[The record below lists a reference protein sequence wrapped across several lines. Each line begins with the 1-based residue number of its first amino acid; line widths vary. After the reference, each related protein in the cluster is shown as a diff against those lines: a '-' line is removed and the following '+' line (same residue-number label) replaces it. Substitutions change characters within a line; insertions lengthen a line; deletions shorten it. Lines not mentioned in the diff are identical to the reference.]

1 MSLWSKDQ
9 PTHLSIFVTDPETGQ
24 PTSNLPLYAEVTVPK
39 IIPIQPLDGRLASI
53 IISIINDV
61 DPQITQLTQET
72 VISITERVLPNTID
86 IASFISLNHY
96 EKIKDL
102 FKFVFKNVLEMS
114 KFQHFSQIKPDD
126 LEEFISTALR
136 NSTTEFNL
144 ILIEPPKETNNNLWA
159 DPLGVLTTDHVGYA
173 SFDLKRLRPEVRQRL
188 SEAIHMRR
196 NNSKSISKIELW
208 IQPYGQKKRFEVLAQ
223 ARFSFDSVVACL
235 SIPPIEVPIGLNNLS
250 LKSLQNPSLTDWR
263 LSPASFAASPKT
275 LLGAD
280 GCEELLPANL
290 ALKEFVLRQVVRL
303 TDQPDIFGDVP
314 IDCKPAYIDEY
325 KVSWY
330 SLGHSL
336 GEILYSLPLAPAETV
351 KLAVIDWS
359 WDSLTK
365 RDENTK
371 MTEELLH
378 QTHRDRIITETMKA
392 GIKEMQ
398 NGSSFMGGTATSAGA
413 TGGLNM
419 GMLGIG
425 AAIGNSW
432 SIGGA
437 SSTSKGSREFALENV
452 QRLSDSFS
460 QASSAQREI
469 NSTVVL
475 QARQEEKESIQTRT
489 FTNYNHSHTLTILYY
504 EVLRHYRVT
513 VEWVRRR
520 PALLMKIPNK
530 VFTTSDFETTKE
542 QDGSI
547 KEINF
552 KKLITYRFQLEPVLL
567 DPTLKAAFDALEKQD
582 AITEYK
588 KKNSI
593 PSTQLISSI
602 QPWSGD
608 IEFVLFEIGI
618 WTRKE
623 HGTNDTIVAY
633 IIQADEGLDNNVKHK
648 RMELHYV
655 YKGPNGHSV
664 HDINSG
670 ENNAGSR
677 FGNAG
682 VRWTV
687 LKPFDHKEPGFK
699 PVKWK
704 DIIAF
709 QFEKWGN
716 GADWAIDALQIT
728 AFDKDGFAYELTKGG
743 RYEVDLYFGEGS
755 EPQSQSFSFINRPGL
770 RPTPDLSLAEERLIN
785 KLIEHF
791 KINIDYYN
799 QFLLFGIEPNSI
811 AIQMEGKV
819 HNNKS
824 YTEIVE
830 PTPLEV
836 FGDYIAYPLAMRS
849 INKDTLIVELAAAL
863 NGNDPNRRQWA
874 TSKLAALPEQERENM
889 LELIELASTK
899 SERLITVPTRGV
911 FAEGKLGH
919 CNISEEIDNTRFWKW
934 EEHPIPFEAPDIN
947 PVNPIQPQPQ
957 QTTAQ
962 PTAFP
967 QSLVNIV
974 NPTPAPDPTGLT
986 SAMNL
991 LGQANIFRDMSGR
1004 QDVAEFLKRLSDNTI
1019 GIAEAANK
1027 ARELQSKYGTE
1038 LDKNEKGF
1046 ILGQNQID
1054 ADVAKEIIKHQREE
1068 AQQIKPNEAHDAI
1081 KLSESETRK
1090 GNKTPEEHKAYSKQV
1105 QENIKGASPK
1115 KKKSHIKLQINLQ
1128 GYGPRPLIGR
1138 FGINV
1143 QQRGKEVGFLLA
1155 TDRSDSGILTVEV
1168 LNDYDDNRYD
1178 VKLYGEVLAGV
1189 GINAELKGQ
1198 NTVTIP
1204 RSDFDLY
1211 DYFYLKALAKTDS
1224 FEYLTTKS
1232 EEVVKEVAE
1241 KLGSSIDLAFK
1252 SIISMKVEGGMEWKD
1267 GKSHTSQTAVK
1278 VNVVYYTGGFTIS
1291 YDKGDQT

>member
-1 MSLWSKDQ
+1 MSLWSMSQ

-24 PTSNLPLYAEVTVPK
+24 PTSNLPLYAEVAVPK
-39 IIPIQPLDGRLASI
+39 IIPIQPLDERIASLI
-53 IISIINDV
+53 IDIINYV
-61 DPQITQLTQET
+61 DPQITQVTRET
-72 VISITERVLPNTID
+72 VINITERVLPNTID
-86 IASFISLNHY
+86 IASFLTLNHY
-96 EKIKDL
+96 GKIQDL

-114 KFQHFSQIKPDD
+114 KSQHFSQIKPDD
-126 LEEFISTALR
+126 LEEFITTALR
-136 NSTTEFNL
+136 NSTNEFNL

-159 DPLGVLTTDHVGYA
+159 DPLGVLMTDHVGYA

-188 SEAIHMRR
+188 SEAIQMRR
-196 NNSKSISKIELW
+196 NNSKSIPKIELW
-208 IQPYGQKKRFEVLAQ
+208 IHPYGQKKRFEVLAQ
-223 ARFSFDSVVACL
+223 ARFSFDAVVACL
-235 SIPPIEVPIGLNNLS
+235 SISPINMPVGLNNIS
-250 LKSLQNPSLTDWR
+250 FKSLQNPSLTDWR
-263 LSPASFAASPKT
+263 LSPASFAASSKT

-280 GCEELLPANL
+280 GCEELVPANL

-303 TDQPDIFGDVP
+303 TDGTDNFDDVP
-314 IDCKPAYIDEY
+314 EDSKPAYVDEY

-419 GMLGIG
+419 GILGIG
-425 AAIGNSW
+425 AAIGNTW

-437 SSTSKGSREFALENV
+437 SSTSKGSRDFALENV

-469 NSTVVL
+469 NSTVVV

-530 VFTTSDFETTKE
+530 VFTTTDFEVTTNT
-542 QDGSI
+542 DGSI
-547 KEINF
+547 KEIDF
-552 KKLITYRFQLEPVLL
+552 KKLISYRFQLEPVLL
-567 DPTLKAAFDALEKQD
+567 DPTLKTAFDALEKQE
-582 AITEYK
+582 AIREYQAINDIK
-588 KKNSI
+588 PE
-593 PSTQLISSI
+593 PSKPASWNGNL
-602 QPWSGD
+602 
-608 IEFVLFEIGI
+608 EFGLFEIGLKI
-618 WTRKE
+618 AEGDTDDTSQLVMANLIIYDGEKVERPLLQMWNKHDPT
-623 HGTNDTIVAY
+623 TNV
-633 IIQADEGLDNNVKHK
+633 
-648 RMELHYV
+648 
-655 YKGPNGHSV
+655 
-664 HDINSG
+664 NSG
-670 ENNAGSR
+670 LRLDYTAMSWFVAQIEAEHFR
-677 FGNAG
+677 
-682 VRWTV
+682 
-687 LKPFDHKEPGFK
+687 K
-699 PVKWK
+699 VKWSNLVGFEFVLH
-704 DIIAF
+704 DNTDEWRMDRIAI
-709 QFEKWGN
+709 N
-716 GADWAIDALQIT
+716 
-728 AFDKDGFAYELTKGG
+728 AFYKDGAISLIDNKPDDSS
-743 RYEVDLYFGEGS
+743 VDLYFDTNGS
-755 EPQSQSFSFINRPGL
+755 SNTVTSIRRPDPIPNPIPPILSPEQSITQ
-770 RPTPDLSLAEERLIN
+770 EELHQIN
-785 KLIEHF
+785 KLISHF
-791 KINIDYYN
+791 KNNIDYYN
-799 QFLLFGIEPNSI
+799 RVLLLETEPNSI
-811 AIQMEGKV
+811 SIQMEAQK
-819 HNNKS
+819 

-836 FGDYIAYPLAMRS
+836 FGDYVAYPLANRS
-849 INKDTLIVELAAAL
+849 DESDAIIVDIAAAL

-874 TSKLAALPEQERENM
+874 TSKLAALSEGERENM

-974 NPTPAPDPTGLT
+974 NPAPAPDPTGLA

-991 LGQANIFRDMSGR
+991 LGQPNIFRDMSGR

-1027 ARELQSKYGTE
+1027 ARELQAKYGTE

-1068 AQQIKPNEAHDAI
+1068 AQQIKPNEAQDAI

-1090 GNKTPEEHKAYSKQV
+1090 GNKTPKEHKAYSKQV

-1143 QQRGKEVGFLLA
+1143 QQKGEEVGFLLA
-1155 TDRSDSGILTVEV
+1155 TDRSDSGILTVGV
-1168 LNDYDDNRYD
+1168 LNEYDDNRYD

-1198 NTVTIP
+1198 NSVTIP

-1211 DYFYLKALAKTDS
+1211 DYFYLKAVAKTDS
-1224 FEYLTTKS
+1224 FEYQTTKS
-1232 EEVVKEVAE
+1232 QEVVKEVAE

-1291 YDKGDQT
+1291 YDKGDPT

>member
-1 MSLWSKDQ
+1 MSLWSMAQ
-9 PTHLSIFVTDPETGQ
+9 PTHLSIFVSDPETGQ
-24 PTSNLPLYAEVTVPK
+24 PTSNLPIYAEIAVPK
-39 IIPIQPLDGRLASI
+39 IIPIQPLDGRIARLLI
-53 IISIINDV
+53 EILTNI
-61 DPQITQLTQET
+61 DPQITQNTRET
-72 VISITERVLPNTID
+72 VINITERVLPNTVD
-86 IASFISLNHY
+86 IASFLTLNHY

-102 FKFVFKNVLEMS
+102 FKFVFKKVIEMS
-114 KFQHFSQIKPDD
+114 KSQHFSQINPDD
-126 LEEFISTALR
+126 LEEFITTALR
-136 NSTTEFNL
+136 NSTSEFNL
-144 ILIEPPKETNNNLWA
+144 ILIAPSIEKNNNIWA
-159 DPLGVLTTDHVGYA
+159 EPLGVLTTDHVGYA
-173 SFDLKRLRPEVRQRL
+173 SFDLKRLRPEIRQRL
-188 SEAIHMRR
+188 SEAIQMRR
-196 NNSKSISKIELW
+196 NNSKLIPKIELW
-208 IQPYGQKKRFEVLAQ
+208 IQPYGQKKRFEVLEQ
-223 ARFSFDSVVACL
+223 ARFTLDAVVACL
-235 SIPPIEVPIGLNNLS
+235 SIPPIDMPVGLNNIS
-250 LKSLQNPSLTDWR
+250 FKSLQNPSLTDWR

-280 GCEELLPANL
+280 GCEELVPANL

-303 TDQPDIFGDVP
+303 TDGADNFDDVP
-314 IDCKPAYIDEY
+314 QDCKPAYVDEY

-359 WDSLTK
+359 WDSLAK

-371 MTEELLH
+371 MSEELLH

-398 NGSSFMGGTATSAGA
+398 NGSSSMSGISTSAGA

-419 GMLGIG
+419 GKLGLG
-425 AAIGNSW
+425 AAIGNAW

-469 NSTVVL
+469 NSTVVV

-530 VFTTSDFETTKE
+530 VFTSTDFEVTTN

-547 KEINF
+547 NKINF
-552 KKLITYRFQLEPVLL
+552 KKLISYRFQLEPVLL
-567 DPTLKAAFDALEKQD
+567 DPTLKTAFDALEKQE
-582 AITEYK
+582 AIREYQTINDIK
-588 KKNSI
+588 PE
-593 PSTQLISSI
+593 PSKPAFWEGNL
-602 QPWSGD
+602 
-608 IEFVLFEIGI
+608 EFGLFEIGLK
-618 WTRKE
+618 T
-623 HGTNDTIVAY
+623 A
-633 IIQADEGLDNNVKHK
+633 EGLRDKTDELVMANLIIYDGEKVERPLLQLWKKHVPTTDVNTGERLDFTAMSWFVAQTEVEYFRKIKWSNLVGFEFVLHDNTDEW
-648 RMELHYV
+648 RM
-655 YKGPNGHSV
+655 
-664 HDINSG
+664 DRIAIN
-670 ENNAGSR
+670 
-677 FGNAG
+677 
-682 VRWTV
+682 
-687 LKPFDHKEPGFK
+687 
-699 PVKWK
+699 
-704 DIIAF
+704 AF
-709 QFEKWGN
+709 Y
-716 GADWAIDALQIT
+716 
-728 AFDKDGFAYELTKGG
+728 KDGAISLIDNTD
-743 RYEVDLYFGEGS
+743 VDLYFDTNGS
-755 EPQSQSFSFINRPGL
+755 SNTVTFIRRPG
-770 RPTPDLSLAEERLIN
+770 PIPNQIPPILSPEQSITQDELHQIK
-785 KLIEHF
+785 KLISHF
-791 KINIDYYN
+791 KNNIDYYN
-799 QFLLFGIEPNSI
+799 RVLLLETEPNSI
-811 AIQMEGKV
+811 SIQMEAQLHGIKP
-819 HNNKS
+819 

-836 FGDYIAYPLAMRS
+836 FGDYVAYPLANRS
-849 INKDTLIVELAAAL
+849 DKLDANIVDIAAAL

-874 TSKLAALPEQERENM
+874 TSKLAALSEGERENM

-934 EEHPIPFEAPDIN
+934 EEHPIPFEAPNIN

-1019 GIAEAANK
+1019 EITEVANK
-1027 ARELQSKYGTE
+1027 ARELQAKYGTE

-1054 ADVAKEIIKHQREE
+1054 ADVAKEIIKHQHEE
-1068 AQQIKPNEAHDAI
+1068 AQKIKPNEAHDAI

-1090 GNKTPEEHKAYSKQV
+1090 GNKTNEEHKAYSKQAQDKV
-1105 QENIKGASPK
+1105 LGLSSK
-1115 KKKSHIKLQINLQ
+1115 KKKSHITLQINLQ

-1138 FGINV
+1138 FGV
-1143 QQRGKEVGFLLA
+1143 RGLQRGKDVGSVPA
-1155 TDRSDSGILTVEV
+1155 TDRSDSGVLKVGV

-1178 VKLYGEVLAGV
+1178 LEINGEILAGV

-1204 RSDFDLY
+1204 RTDFDLY
-1211 DYFYLKALAKTDS
+1211 DYFYLKAVAKTDS
-1224 FEYLTTKS
+1224 FEYQTTKS
-1232 EEVVKEVAE
+1232 QEVVKEVAE
-1241 KLGSSIDLAFK
+1241 KLGSSIEVALK

-1278 VNVVYYTGGFTIS
+1278 VNVVYYTGGFIIS